1 MAYVIRIRAPR
12 RFYYVLLLRKS
23 FFSFL
28 QFGRSL
34 ASVRS
39 EVFLAEDYVL
49 EVLGAKSPFQLG
61 CKDGQAY

>member
-23 FFSFL
+23 FFHFYSLEEAL
-28 QFGRSL
+28 QVS
-34 ASVRS
+34 RS

-49 EVLGAKSPFQLG
+49 EVLGAKSPLQLG
-61 CKDGQAY
+61 FEDGQAY